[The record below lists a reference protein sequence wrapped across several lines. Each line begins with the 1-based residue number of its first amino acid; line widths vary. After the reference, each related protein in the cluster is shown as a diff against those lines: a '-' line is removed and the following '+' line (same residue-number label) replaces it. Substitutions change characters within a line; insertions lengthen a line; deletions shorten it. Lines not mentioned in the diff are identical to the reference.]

1 MNEKTYE
8 LPCLSEAW
16 FVTGTDTEVG
26 KTVVS
31 SALLEAATLR
41 GKDTVGYK
49 PVASGSEWR
58 EGKLRNTD
66 ALALQAASSIYV
78 SYEEVNPYT
87 FEEPTSPHI
96 ISADENR
103 PIEFDMMSQGL
114 LALRKSRV
122 GRWWRA
128 LEGGSRRLV
137 RQRLLR
143 NGSFENSCP

>member
-31 SALLEAATLR
+31 SALLVAATLR

-58 EGKLRNTD
+58 E
-66 ALALQAASSIYV
+66 
-78 SYEEVNPYT
+78 
-87 FEEPTSPHI
+87 
-96 ISADENR
+96 ENCET
-103 PIEFDMMSQGL
+103 PM
-114 LALRKSRV
+114 
-122 GRWWRA
+122 
-128 LEGGSRRLV
+128 
-137 RQRLLR
+137 RLLYKR
-143 NGSFENSCP
+143 PHQYPSVTKK